1 MHKATFQLLAEY
13 NLWATRRLLDENL
26 WKDLNQSRYK
36 TDFENPIA
44 EIYRQTGKQVKR
56 FLLRLRYYINVEI
69 RL

>member
-44 EIYRQTGKQVKR
+44 EIYRQTGSS
-56 FLLRLRYYINVEI
+56 
-69 RL
+69 